1 MGTGRNLVTYR
12 MIHSFLFVFYR
23 NILFLFM
30 VGTKKSAKSRTKN
43 RTNNL
48 KKKKKFKYKQKLDK
62 FSDGE
67 PSNPDSIDDITFQ
80 VTVEKKQVKNQIF
93 YLKTSILH
101 MEG

>member
-1 MGTGRNLVTYR
+1 
-12 MIHSFLFVFYR
+12 
-23 NILFLFM
+23 M

-93 YLKTSILH
+93 FALKDEKDKIFGEYFTT
-101 MEG
+101 

>member
-1 MGTGRNLVTYR
+1 
-12 MIHSFLFVFYR
+12 
-23 NILFLFM
+23 M

-48 KKKKKFKYKQKLDK
+48 KKKKKLKYKQKLDK
-62 FSDGE
+62 FSDGKL
-67 PSNPDSIDDITFQ
+67 SNPDSIDDITFQ
-80 VTVEKKQVKNQIF
+80 VTVEKKQVKNQIV